1 LTTRCRECGAEII
14 ESSSTCSACGAAVD
28 SPPLEVP
35 EPPRKLGAKIM
46 HPKRARPRKK
56 REFFAVARPIALA
69 AAVIGLFSLL
79 VP

>member
-1 LTTRCRECGAEII
+1 VWFDNKMQGMRCGNHRVVKHLQRMWG
-14 ESSSTCSACGAAVD
+14 G
-28 SPPLEVP
+28 
-35 EPPRKLGAKIM
+35 GAKIM